1 MTVMGT
7 RHRINAGLNAPGKR
21 QPVLAAVPARGSAAA
36 AGVTG
41 EDALRALAQFGPAS
55 YVANLDGEIIYAS
68 PRYVQYAEDA
78 HGKAR
83 DPLKPA
89 FPIDEEIANIIAGEP
104 EVSKRVGL
112 RIDGSETY
120 FHARH
125 FPIYG
130 ADGTLAGVGGIYR
143 ESSREW
149 DEMRFIRDRYQDISR
164 LSFDIIWET
173 DGDFR
178 ITYISPRIT
187 EVLGFH
193 PREMIGQ
200 SLMGLGTTAQGPS
213 PLTAERRSPFRDVA
227 MSVTHR
233 DGRIRQLR
241 LSGLPIFNE
250 DTGAFT
256 GFRGTAT
263 DTSAEHEARASAIT
277 SRDRLTM
284 AIENISEG
292 FALYDDHT
300 RLLLCNSRFREYLG
314 SAKKMLFPGVSL
326 SGILHGLAER
336 GILATPDET
345 LDAWLPLREKAERD
359 GEATIEVHLSEG
371 RWLRVTDRPTEG
383 GGIVSI
389 VSDIT
394 ETHERESA
402 LRNAKELAEQ
412 GSRSKS
418 EFLANMSHELR
429 TPLNAIIGFSQIM
442 RAETL
447 GPIGSPRYIEYLN
460 DIIESSE
467 HLLGV
472 INDIL
477 DVAKSEAGKIDLYEE
492 IVDIGAEVLLTGR
505 LFAEQAAEAGVT
517 LVAEPSRGLPKLW
530 SDQRKIRQ
538 ILLNLVSNAIKFTPS
553 GGRVSVII
561 EPDDD
566 GGLVLAVTDTG
577 IGIRKEDVARAM
589 APFGQVE
596 SSLSRRYEGTGLGL
610 PLTQALVERH
620 GGRLVL
626 DSEPGKGTRVA
637 AHFPAERV
645 RA

>member
-1 MTVMGT
+1 MTVMGMRRRT
-7 RHRINAGLNAPGKR
+7 GAGLTGPGKG
-21 QPVLAAVPARGSAAA
+21 QPVLTAVPSGTSAPAPA
-36 AGVTG
+36 MTG

-55 YVANLDGEIIYAS
+55 YVANLDGEIVYAS
-68 PRYVQYAEDA
+68 PRYIQYAEDA
-78 HGKAR
+78 HGKDR
-83 DPLKPA
+83 DPLTPA
-89 FPIDEEIANIIAGEP
+89 FPLDEEITNIIAGEP

-112 RIDGSETY
+112 KINGVETY

-125 FPIYG
+125 FPIFA
-130 ADGTLAGVGGIYR
+130 ADGALTGIGGIYR

-149 DEMRFIRDRYQDISR
+149 DEMRFIKDRYEDISR

-173 DGDFR
+173 DVDFR

-193 PREMIGQ
+193 SREMIGQ
-200 SLMGLGTTAQGPS
+200 SLISLGTAMQGS
-213 PLTAERRSPFRDVA
+213 SSLTADRRSPFRNVA

-233 DGRIRQLR
+233 DGRIRKLR

-263 DTSAEHEARASAIT
+263 DTSAEHEARASAIM

-292 FALYDDHT
+292 FALYDDHN

-326 SGILHGLAER
+326 NGILHGLADR
-336 GILATPDET
+336 NILAAPEET
-345 LDAWLPLREKAERD
+345 LDAWLSLREKAERD
-359 GEATIEVHLSEG
+359 GEATIEVRLNEG

-394 ETHERESA
+394 ETHEREDT

-492 IVDIGAEVLLTGR
+492 LVDIGAEVLLTGR
-505 LFAEQAAEAGVT
+505 LFAEQATEAGVT
-517 LVAEPSRGLPKLW
+517 LIAEPSRGLPKLW

-538 ILLNLVSNAIKFTPS
+538 ILLNLVSNGIKFTPN
-553 GGRVSVII
+553 GGRVSVTI
-561 EPDDD
+561 EPGAD

-637 AHFPAERV
+637 AYFPAERV

>member
-1 MTVMGT
+1 
-7 RHRINAGLNAPGKR
+7 
-21 QPVLAAVPARGSAAA
+21 
-36 AGVTG
+36 
-41 EDALRALAQFGPAS
+41 
-55 YVANLDGEIIYAS
+55 
-68 PRYVQYAEDA
+68 
-78 HGKAR
+78 
-83 DPLKPA
+83 
-89 FPIDEEIANIIAGEP
+89 
-104 EVSKRVGL
+104 
-112 RIDGSETY
+112 
-120 FHARH
+120 
-125 FPIYG
+125 
-130 ADGTLAGVGGIYR
+130 
-143 ESSREW
+143 
-149 DEMRFIRDRYQDISR
+149 
-164 LSFDIIWET
+164 
-173 DGDFR
+173 
-178 ITYISPRIT
+178 
-187 EVLGFH
+187 
-193 PREMIGQ
+193 
-200 SLMGLGTTAQGPS
+200 MGLGAG
-213 PLTAERRSPFRDVA
+213 RR
-227 MSVTHR
+227 
-233 DGRIRQLR
+233 
-241 LSGLPIFNE
+241 
-250 DTGAFT
+250 
-256 GFRGTAT
+256 
-263 DTSAEHEARASAIT
+263 
-277 SRDRLTM
+277 
-284 AIENISEG
+284 
-292 FALYDDHT
+292 
-300 RLLLCNSRFREYLG
+300 
-314 SAKKMLFPGVSL
+314 
-326 SGILHGLAER
+326 
-336 GILATPDET
+336 
-345 LDAWLPLREKAERD
+345 
-359 GEATIEVHLSEG
+359 
-371 RWLRVTDRPTEG
+371 G

-394 ETHERESA
+394 ETHEREDT

-492 IVDIGAEVLLTGR
+492 LVDIGAEVLLTGR
-505 LFAEQAAEAGVT
+505 LFAEQATEAGVT
-517 LVAEPSRGLPKLW
+517 LIAEPSRGLPKLW

-538 ILLNLVSNAIKFTPS
+538 ILLNLVSNAIKFTPN
-553 GGRVSVII
+553 GGRVSVTI
-561 EPDDD
+561 ELGAD

-637 AHFPAERV
+637 AYFPAERV